1 VLVGA
6 HTKRNEVKKKSIEG
20 QDWGGGLG
28 LVGRVR
34 GLRMAQEGK
43 EKKEVDYCVARAGHD
58 PAGGHGHLHMRTHAL
73 RRSRAST

>member
-1 VLVGA
+1 
-6 HTKRNEVKKKSIEG
+6 
-20 QDWGGGLG
+20 
-28 LVGRVR
+28 VGRVR